1 MLDTPPWL
9 YIKKRESWEHQEEA
23 PLNPGLIH
31 QAAPCHLHPDVCSNS
46 TSQAY
51 KRPHFSLSIY
61 FRPSSQTEPLKK
73 SIISKMNILYVN
85 YTSKKMSN
93 HISQNQEMASFLS
106 EHKAKV
112 IAVQYRSRSYLMS
125 GPYWTEPPPSH
136 LLYHCTGLHWSYL
149 LSERGT
155 I

>member
-1 MLDTPPWL
+1 
-9 YIKKRESWEHQEEA
+9 
-23 PLNPGLIH
+23 
-31 QAAPCHLHPDVCSNS
+31 
-46 TSQAY
+46 
-51 KRPHFSLSIY
+51 
-61 FRPSSQTEPLKK
+61 
-73 SIISKMNILYVN
+73 
-85 YTSKKMSN
+85 MSN

-125 GPYWTEPPPSH
+125 GPYWTEPPPSR